1 MRNSYDVIVL
11 GSGSSGLA
19 AALAAA
25 KSGASVLVIEKSE
38 LVGGTSAMSGAGTW
52 VPANHHMIAAGMQD
66 SAEDALTYMRAV
78 APSGW
83 REKEDDRWRALA
95 EQSAPMLKFLED
107 NTPLRFELAY
117 HPDMYSEAP
126 GGREHGR
133 MVSPA
138 IISKNILPKRWR
150 RHIRRSTMPIH
161 ATYQELIDGWKQ
173 GGSIK
178 EILAFSPRVVWRA
191 IRREVGQG
199 NALIT
204 GLLKGCLDAGV
215 EVVTSTRAVELTS
228 DKATGRI
235 TGVAVEAD
243 GKRQTVSASRGVI
256 IATGGFE
263 WNEALREKH
272 FPGGATLIASPRTNT
287 GDGQLMAEAAGAH
300 LDHMDQ
306 ANIFPIVPT
315 VYEGK
320 RHGFPLTEIYNP
332 HCILVDRQGRR
343 FVNEGDP
350 NVGVVDERAR
360 SPDRPDRACARLEGL
375 RPGLHEEER
384 HGHADVETGWR
395 GLQDRPQ
402 HRGACG
408 VDRCRSGARFRKP
421 SRASTVSSIRGA
433 MRISIAARRSG
444 SATTRRTRPSR
455 EEQFARPHRC
465 RALLCD
471 ALSPRP
477 HHHQGRSAHECGWRS
492 APRRR
497 QPHRRPLRGGHGGR
511 KPDRDEGDRRGYDDR
526 AVPDERVH
534 RGAGGGEG
542 ELRGRAWR
550 QASGSMVGDR
560 ASAVGERFSC
570 SPIAGTHASIAFS
583 QGEKVVRS
591 TG

>member
-1 MRNSYDVIVL
+1 MQKSYDVIVL

-25 KSGASVLVIEKSE
+25 KSGAKVLVIEKSE

-52 VPANHHMIAAGMQD
+52 IPANHHMLAAGMPD
-66 SAEDALTYMRAV
+66 SPEDALTYMRAT

-95 EQSAPMLKFLED
+95 EQSAPMLKFLEE

-117 HPDMYSEAP
+117 HPDMYCEAP

-138 IISKNILPKRWR
+138 IISKNVLPKRWR

-173 GGSIK
+173 GGSIR

-191 IRREVGQG
+191 MRREVGQG

-215 EVVTSTRAVELTS
+215 ALVTSTRAVELTS

-235 TGVAVEAD
+235 TGVVVETD
-243 GKRQTVSASRGVI
+243 GKGRTIAASRGVI

-263 WNEALREKH
+263 WNEALREKY
-272 FPGGATLIASPRTNT
+272 FPGGATLISSPRTNT

-332 HCILVDRQGRR
+332 HCILVGPDGRR

-350 NVGVVDERAR
+350 NVGVVMNERDPKTGRIMHSPAWKVFDQSFTKKNAMAMRMWKRDGEDFKIAR
-360 SPDRPDRACARLEGL
+360 SIEELGGLIDRRSASFVRDGRAFQPL
-375 RPGLHEEER
+375 
-384 HGHADVETGWR
+384 
-395 GLQDRPQ
+395 
-402 HRGACG
+402 
-408 VDRCRSGARFRKP
+408 
-421 SRASTVSSIRGA
+421 
-433 MRISIAARRSG
+433 RRSG
-444 SATTRRTRPSR
+444 
-455 EEQFARPHRC
+455 
-465 RALLCD
+465 
-471 ALSPRP
+471 
-477 HHHQGRSAHECGWRS
+477 QG
-492 APRRR
+492 
-497 QPHRRPLRGGHGGR
+497 
-511 KPDRDEGDRRGYDDR
+511 
-526 AVPDERVH
+526 
-534 RGAGGGEG
+534 
-542 ELRGRAWR
+542 
-550 QASGSMVGDR
+550 
-560 ASAVGERFSC
+560 
-570 SPIAGTHASIAFS
+570 
-583 QGEKVVRS
+583 
-591 TG
+591 